1 MRLLNEVQCR
11 PNQKRNKNNNKKS
24 SETSIHLEGKKKVG
38 SSTKERW
45 ELLLLLLLCVHTL
58 MSRMKREE
66 HNGMELAFQCVVVLE
81 TYANRGRLA
90 VEEEE
95 EVDG

>member
-45 ELLLLLLLCVHTL
+45 ELLLLLLCVHTL

-66 HNGMELAFQCVVVLE
+66 HNGMELAFQCVVLE

-95 EVDG
+95 VDG

>member
-1 MRLLNEVQCR
+1 
-11 PNQKRNKNNNKKS
+11 
-24 SETSIHLEGKKKVG
+24 
-38 SSTKERW
+38 
-45 ELLLLLLLCVHTL
+45 
-58 MSRMKREE
+58 
-66 HNGMELAFQCVVVLE
+66 MELAFQCVVVLE

>member
-95 EVDG
+95 VDG

>member
-66 HNGMELAFQCVVVLE
+66 HNGMELAFQCVVLE

>member
-1 MRLLNEVQCR
+1 MKCSVVPTKKEI
-11 PNQKRNKNNNKKS
+11 KITTKKS

-45 ELLLLLLLCVHTL
+45 ELLLLLLCVHTL

-95 EVDG
+95 VDG